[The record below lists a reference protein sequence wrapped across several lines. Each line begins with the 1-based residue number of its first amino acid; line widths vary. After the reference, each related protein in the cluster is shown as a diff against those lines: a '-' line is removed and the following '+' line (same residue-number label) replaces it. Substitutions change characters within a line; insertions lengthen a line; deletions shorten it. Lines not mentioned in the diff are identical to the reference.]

1 MGVLFRLAFATLTGL
16 LAVGSLAAQDSGA
29 GSEAKTPQLMAKD
42 ADPGWEVATVRQS
55 DPDGKEQSF
64 SVRGRHVLIKR
75 QTVETML
82 MVGYGLQKTQIANAP
97 EWVKSEP
104 FDVDGVPDAEGQPSV
119 RQFQSMVRKLLVER
133 FGLKMHREP
142 REMAA
147 YALIL
152 AKDGPKLAVT
162 KSDEN
167 ALPNQEVHGG
177 NGDRLLKFTNV
188 SMDDFVL
195 MMLYE
200 VDKPLLNRT
209 GLKGRYD
216 FEMRFTKDELP
227 AATNGG
233 TAPGLFT
240 AIQEELGLKLEAV
253 KGAVDVLVVD
263 AVQRPSAN

>member
-1 MGVLFRLAFATLTGL
+1 LGVLFRLATVIFAVL
-16 LAVGSLAAQDSGA
+16 LAAGSLVAQDSSA
-29 GSEAKTPQLMAKD
+29 GSPAKSPELMAKD

-64 SVRGRHVLIKR
+64 SIRGRHVMIKR

-97 EWVKSEP
+97 QWVKAEP
-104 FDVDGVPDAEGQPSV
+104 FDVDGIPDAEGQPSV

-147 YALIL
+147 YALTI
-152 AKDGPKLAVT
+152 AKDGPKLAAT

-188 SMDDFVL
+188 SMDDFAL

-216 FEMRFTKDELP
+216 FELRFTKDELP
-227 AATNGG
+227 AAANS
-233 TAPGLFT
+233 APAPELFT
-240 AIQEELGLKLEAV
+240 AIQEELVLKVEAV
-253 KGAVDVLVVD
+253 KAPVGVLVVD

>member
-1 MGVLFRLAFATLTGL
+1 MGVFFRLAVAIFACL
-16 LAVGSLAAQDSGA
+16 LAAGPLVAQDSVA

-42 ADPGWEVATVRQS
+42 ADPGWEVATV
-55 DPDGKEQSF
+55 
-64 SVRGRHVLIKR
+64 R

-97 EWVKSEP
+97 EWVKSVP

-133 FGLKMHREP
+133 FGLKMHREA

-147 YALIL
+147 YALTI

-167 ALPNQEVHGG
+167 ALPSQDVQGG

-188 SMDDFVL
+188 SMDDFAL

-216 FEMRFTKDELP
+216 FELRFTKDELP
-227 AATNGG
+227 AGANGG

-263 AVQRPSAN
+263 SVQRPSAN